1 MYWAI
6 PKEFHRIWEAPIL
19 CFRGPNMKL
28 SYRIG
33 ILQNSSTN
41 PLFQRRP
48 KFCLPQFSGSAC
60 PKFIWSLVRLLGKT
74 WVCVMEPGVKEE
86 VCSCHLVV
94 QLLCVRCKNRLAFVF
109 CEKKNQIVLCWT
121 HTDASFL
128 IPQLHNLVFIC
139 STASSIHGWKYIFF
153 PCNILDNSLLSCF
166 DCFFPSFQPCPIC
179 SDKIAKD
186 MLNHITVQHGY
197 LFKVLPLSC
206 IFI

>member
-109 CEKKNQIVLCWT
+109 CEKKIKLFCVGLTQMPLFLFLNCIILCLSVLLQ
-121 HTDASFL
+121 ALYMAGNIFSFL
-128 IPQLHNLVFIC
+128 V
-139 STASSIHGWKYIFF
+139 IF
-153 PCNILDNSLLSCF
+153 
-166 DCFFPSFQPCPIC
+166 
-179 SDKIAKD
+179 
-186 MLNHITVQHGY
+186 
-197 LFKVLPLSC
+197 
-206 IFI
+206 